1 MRSIALNAALFFGHT
16 ALCCTLS
23 SFGYVPLQMDAK
35 MYVLSEGVWLTV
47 GLESGRML
55 TGTYVGVLR
64 RVHLMTS
71 GCGLYRGGEE
81 SRKDLRVMQLES
93 LCSWKA

>member
-1 MRSIALNAALFFGHT
+1 
-16 ALCCTLS
+16 
-23 SFGYVPLQMDAK
+23 
-35 MYVLSEGVWLTV
+35 MYVLSEWVWLTV

-93 LCSWKA
+93 LTQLMRVKRCDFVGVQFAIWDLQYRYAWLCT